1 MIELYQF
8 FNAKGMNFL
17 KILNRMVRILAFLLA
32 AAMLTGCAARPS
44 EQPQEKTVTFTDD
57 LGREIRIAP
66 PQRTACLLGSF
77 AHVWLLAGG
86 TVCATAD
93 DAWEDFQLDLP
104 EDTVNLGGTENL
116 SMELLLASEPDLI
129 IASSRRRQNM
139 EWKDTLESMEI
150 PVAYFEVTDFEDY
163 LRMLE
168 ICTELTGCKENYERY
183 GLAVQQQIEN
193 VVEQSKLRLENSPA
207 PTVLTLRA
215 SAGGMTV
222 KNSSGTVLGEMLRNL
237 GCVNIADSDE
247 TLLENLSVERIMMA
261 DPDYIFIVQR
271 GDDEE
276 GMQRYLQQF
285 TAENPAWW
293 DLSAVKAG
301 RIYFMDK
308 TLYNLKPNDRWGEA
322 YELVEKILQNEE

>member
-1 MIELYQF
+1 MKIS
-8 FNAKGMNFL
+8 NRAAKFL
-17 KILNRMVRILAFLLA
+17 ALLLSLTL
-32 AAMLTGCAARPS
+32 LTGCSARPA
-44 EQPQEKTVTFTDD
+44 EQQQENTVTFTDD
-57 LGREIRIAP
+57 LGREITVAP

-93 DAWEDFQLDLP
+93 DAWEDFHLDLP
-104 EDTVNLGGTENL
+104 EETVNLGGTENL
-116 SMELLLASEPDLI
+116 SMELLLAAEPDLI

-139 EWKDTLESMEI
+139 EWKDTLESIGI

-163 LRMLE
+163 LRMLK
-168 ICTELTGCKENYERY
+168 ICTELTGCTENYERY
-183 GLAVQQQIEN
+183 GVAVQQQIEA
-193 VVEQSKLRLENSPA
+193 VVEQSKVRLENSSA

-222 KNSSGTVLGEMLRNL
+222 KNSSGTVLGEMLKNL
-237 GCVNIADSDE
+237 GCLNIADSDD
-247 TLLENLSVERIMMA
+247 TLLENLSVERIVMA

-285 TAENPAWW
+285 TEENPAWTE
-293 DLSAVKAG
+293 LTAVKEG
-301 RIYFMDK
+301 RVYFMDK
-308 TLYNLKPNDRWGEA
+308 TLYNLKPNDHWGEA
-322 YELVEKILQNEE
+322 YEILEEILQNG

>member
-1 MIELYQF
+1 MKISNQTVRLM
-8 FNAKGMNFL
+8 ALFL
-17 KILNRMVRILAFLLA
+17 IVAL
-32 AAMLTGCAARPS
+32 LTGCAPRKDA
-44 EQPQEKTVTFTDD
+44 QPQEKTVTFTDD
-57 LGREIRIAP
+57 LGRELTIAP

-139 EWKDTLESMEI
+139 EWKDTLESMGI

-183 GLAVQQQIEN
+183 GLAVQRQIN
-193 VVEQSKLRLENSPA
+193 DVVEASKTRLENSPA

-237 GCVNIADSDE
+237 GCENIADSDE

-271 GDDEE
+271 GDDEA

-285 TAENPAWW
+285 TEENPAWAE
-293 DLSAVKAG
+293 LTAVKEG
-301 RIYFMDK
+301 RIWFMDK

-322 YELVEKILQNEE
+322 YEILEEILQNDE